1 MRPTFALLPFLLAGA
16 INALGSVDQGLLAL
30 VPADTQMVAS
40 IDVASA
46 GSSEFGQ
53 HMLKHM
59 NSNDKGMQDFIQQTG
74 FDPRRDLQTVVFAS
88 SNPNGPNKPP
98 KTVVLARGTFDLS
111 RITASLRT
119 MGARVDQFQGAD
131 IFIMKQDRHAIAF
144 PETGV
149 AVFGED
155 EDSVRG
161 VIDRLSNPSALDPKL
176 VQRIQTVGSAN
187 DIWFASPSAPRL
199 LTGAGGPQF
208 QGSEALKS
216 ILEASGGIQFGSLV
230 KISADA
236 VTRSPQDADSL
247 ASVVRFGVNMLQSQG
262 QNDPHAAALASSLS
276 GMDIQVNGSN
286 VHVSLSVTE
295 DSLEQLAQTAPAHAA
310 R

>member
-1 MRPTFALLPFLLAGA
+1 MRPTFAIVPFLLAGA
-16 INALGSVDQGLLAL
+16 IGALGSVDQGLLAL

-59 NSNDKGMQDFIQQTG
+59 NSNDKSMQDFMQQTG
-74 FDPRRDLQTVVFAS
+74 FDPRRDLQTILVAS
-88 SNPNGPNKPP
+88 SNSNGQNKAPQ
-98 KTVVLARGTFDLS
+98 VVMLARGTFDLS
-111 RITASLRT
+111 RIKASLLK
-119 MGARVDQFQGAD
+119 MGARVDQFQGLD
-131 IFIMKQDRHAIAF
+131 VFVMKQDKHAIAF

-149 AVFGED
+149 AAFGD
-155 EDSVRG
+155 HEDSVRG
-161 VIDRLSNPSALDPKL
+161 VIDRLSNPSTLDPKL

-199 LTGAGGPQF
+199 LTGAEGPQF

-216 ILEASGGIQFGSLV
+216 ILGASGGIQFGSLV
-230 KISADA
+230 KISIDA
-236 VTRSPQDADSL
+236 VARSPQDADSL

-276 GMDIQVNGSN
+276 GMDIHVNGSN
-286 VHVSLSVTE
+286 VHLSLSVTE
-295 DSLEQLAQTAPAHAA
+295 DSLEQLAQTAPAH
-310 R
+310 